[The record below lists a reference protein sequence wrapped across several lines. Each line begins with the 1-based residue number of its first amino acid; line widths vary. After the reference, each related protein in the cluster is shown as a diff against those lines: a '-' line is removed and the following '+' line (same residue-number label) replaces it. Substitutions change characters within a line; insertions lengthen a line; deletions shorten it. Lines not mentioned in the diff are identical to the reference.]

1 MHGEQHVF
9 FVQAIFV
16 SGSSPYA
23 RGTAV
28 TYASDVD
35 IIRIIPVCTGNRW
48 AGRINWVIQRD
59 HPRMHGEQD
68 AIHVYNEDGTG
79 SSPYARGTV
88 LLTPCEESP
97 SGIIPVCTGNS
108 QHYQ

>member
-35 IIRIIPVCTGNRW
+35 IIRIIPVCTGNRTLTGKQTEW
-48 AGRINWVIQRD
+48 TQD
-59 HPRMHGEQD
+59 HPRMHGEQ
-68 AIHVYNEDGTG
+68 
-79 SSPYARGTV
+79 
-88 LLTPCEESP
+88 
-97 SGIIPVCTGNS
+97 
-108 QHYQ
+108 